1 MSADILPFLR
11 EASFDA
17 EATRIMGDAF
27 DIARKNM
34 HDYGQP
40 PLVLEIVAKR
50 IVEIARGG
58 ERDPA
63 RIAELA
69 LAASGLQQRHA

>member
-27 DIARKNM
+27 DIARNNM

-40 PLVLEIVAKR
+40 TRVLEIVAKR
-50 IVEIARGG
+50 ILEIARGG
-58 ERDPA
+58 ERDPE

-69 LAASGLQQRHA
+69 LEAIELQQHQA